1 MNVSRNG
8 WVIEMDEK
16 KLKHFTKKLLTEYD
30 RIRSELG
37 DLESGIVGL
46 NSPSVAEY
54 EEKSTMEEQKEYLS
68 GLLNHNADELKEIQV
83 ALQKILNGTYGIC
96 ERCGKQIEE
105 SRLEVIPTSRYC
117 KKCAEEMEK
126 EKMNL

>member
-1 MNVSRNG
+1 MDG
-8 WVIEMDEK
+8 VIEMDEK
-16 KLKHFTKKLLTEYD
+16 KLKHFTQKLLAEYD

-68 GLLNHNADELKEIQV
+68 GLLNHNANELKEIQV

-105 SRLEVIPTSRYC
+105 SRLEAIPTCRYC

-126 EKMNL
+126 EKVNL